1 HAVLLLDEIEKAHPD
16 IFNILLQVMD
26 HGTLT
31 DNNGR
36 KADFRNVIIIM
47 TTNAGAESLQ
57 KRTIGF
63 TDKRETGDEMGEIKR
78 MFTPEFRNRLDSIIS
93 FRALDEEIILR
104 VVDKF
109 LMQLEEQLHEKKVEA
124 VFTENLRRFLGRKGF
139 DPLMGARPM
148 SRLIQDLIRKALA
161 DELLFGKLV
170 AGGKVTVDMDEEEK
184 IKLEFVEGDPTPP
197 ASPAEIV
204 EVE

>member
-1 HAVLLLDEIEKAHPD
+1 
-16 IFNILLQVMD
+16 
-26 HGTLT
+26 LT

-57 KRTIGF
+57 KRSIGF
-63 TDKRETGDEMGEIKR
+63 TDKKEAGDEMADIKR
-78 MFTPEFRNRLDSIIS
+78 MFTPEFRNRLDAIIS
-93 FRALDEEIILR
+93 FHALNEDVVLR

-109 LMQLEEQLHEKKVEA
+109 LMQLEEQLHEKKVEV
-124 VFTENLRRFLGRKGF
+124 VFTEKLRSFLAKKGF

-148 SRLIQDLIRKALA
+148 ARLIQDMIRKALA

-170 AGGKVTVDMDEEEK
+170 TGGRVTVDLDETDQ
-184 IKLEFVEGDPTPP
+184 IKLNFIEGDPSPP
-197 ASPAEIV
+197 SAPQETV